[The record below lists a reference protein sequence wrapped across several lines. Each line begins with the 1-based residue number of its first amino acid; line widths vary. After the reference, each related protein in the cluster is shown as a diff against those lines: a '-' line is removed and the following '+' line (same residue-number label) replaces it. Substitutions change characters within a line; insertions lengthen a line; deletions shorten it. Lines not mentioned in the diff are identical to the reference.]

1 MIHYPPPVPGVI
13 TQEPNPG
20 HEAYDFACRVGTPVL
35 AVHGGRVV
43 RFRDGFLGNQVR
55 VYGPDGVVSLYAHLD
70 AFEQSA
76 SDVNKGDVIGY
87 CGNTGAWSTGPHLH
101 FESNVRYYF

>member
-20 HEAYDFACRVGTPVL
+20 HEAYDFACRVGTPVK
-35 AVHGGRVV
+35 AVHGGRVK
-43 RFRDGFLGNQVR
+43 RFRDPYLGNQVR
-55 VYGPDGVVSLYAHLD
+55 IYGYDGVVSLYAHLD
-70 AFEQSA
+70 TIEA
-76 SDVNKGDVIGY
+76 SGDVNKGDVIGT

-101 FESNVRYYF
+101 FESNVRYTF